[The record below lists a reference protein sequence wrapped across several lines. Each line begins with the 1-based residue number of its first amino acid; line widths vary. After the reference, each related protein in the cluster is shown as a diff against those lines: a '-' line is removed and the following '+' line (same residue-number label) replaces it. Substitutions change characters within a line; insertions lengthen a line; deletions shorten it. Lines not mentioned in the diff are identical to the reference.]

1 MLRSIL
7 ESVVR
12 LQVLSQFTDLIGML
26 MKVVWDIVKRG
37 RTGQVA
43 FGIETAKQCSELEKR
58 IKSGV
63 KDLQAASNK

>member
-1 MLRSIL
+1 M
-7 ESVVR
+7 V
-12 LQVLSQFTDLIGML
+12 QKD
-26 MKVVWDIVKRG
+26 

-43 FGIETAKQCSELEKR
+43 VGIKTAKQCSKLEKR